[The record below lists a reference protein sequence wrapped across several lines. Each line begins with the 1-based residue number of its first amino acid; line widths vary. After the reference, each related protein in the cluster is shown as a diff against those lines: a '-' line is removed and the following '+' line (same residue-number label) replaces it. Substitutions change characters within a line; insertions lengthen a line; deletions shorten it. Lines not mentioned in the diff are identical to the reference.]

1 MSESGYQAI
10 DLDDPGKVAEPD
22 DLEIVHEEVEA
33 PEVEEEAAP
42 APAPTPKPEAA
53 EEEDEDEAA
62 SEGGKR
68 RLTRSQRLKS
78 ARDAWQQRA
87 QEAERRAQEAEAK
100 AAKYE
105 ADAAEGAAV
114 GVDLYIQTLKDRR
127 TSLKGEYDAA
137 FDAGDRDKIWEIQ
150 QRMADLAADEKLA
163 ERERRSLPP
172 RRAPSGGEAQPQTP
186 QTTAR
191 ENSPSPTAGSEPK
204 PSPEAMSWYEGN
216 KDWFNK
222 DAVMTQVARVVD
234 QQMVAEGFSPEDP
247 DYFDE
252 LDKRLRTELPHK
264 FRGRPGPTGRQQA
277 ETPTIQARGG
287 NTMAGNKIR
296 VIITQADREMA
307 NHLGLDITTYAR
319 EKAKRERAQGT
330 PNQYTEIL

>member
-42 APAPTPKPEAA
+42 APAPAPKPEAA
-53 EEEDEDEAA
+53 EEEDEDEAS

-163 ERERRSLPP
+163 ERERRSLPS

-186 QTTAR
+186 TTTAR
-191 ENSPSPTAGSEPK
+191 ETPQSPKAGSDIK

-222 DAVMTQVARVVD
+222 DAVMTQVARIVD
-234 QQMVAEGFSPEDP
+234 QQLVQEGYSPEDP
-247 DYFDE
+247 DYFDV
-252 LDKRLRTELPHK
+252 LDKRLRAELPHK
-264 FRGRPGPTGRQQA
+264 FNGRPTTKPRA
-277 ETPTIQARGG
+277 NTPTIQAR
-287 NTMAGNKIR
+287 AGATATGDKIR
-296 VIITQADREMA
+296 VVITQADRDMA
-307 NHLGLDITTYAR
+307 NHLGLDITAYAR
-319 EKAKRERAQGT
+319 EKAKRERAQNT